1 MFILTKP
8 LICDLKQR
16 SSSKSVDY
24 YVHLS
29 TQFLQT
35 NDPVFK
41 FFDDFLA
48 GSYGQEG
55 SLHWKSYLERVLTL
69 SKRLKIQDLY
79 MNSFE
84 S

>member
-8 LICDLKQR
+8 LIYVLKQR

-48 GSYGQEG
+48 GSYDQEG
-55 SLHWKSYLERVLTL
+55 S
-69 SKRLKIQDLY
+69 
-79 MNSFE
+79 
-84 S
+84 